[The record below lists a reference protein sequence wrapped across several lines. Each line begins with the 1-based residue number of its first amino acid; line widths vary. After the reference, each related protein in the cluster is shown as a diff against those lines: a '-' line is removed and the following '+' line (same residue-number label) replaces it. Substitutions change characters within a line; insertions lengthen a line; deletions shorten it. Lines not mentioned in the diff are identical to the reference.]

1 MAMVAIVVVTRGSA
15 QERRQKNRLIRCR
28 WEPAKNETT
37 VAEWLR
43 QPAGQEREREERE
56 QLMRDIADREQEAEA
71 RDRAHAREK
80 ELGQELVAGL
90 REQV

>member
-1 MAMVAIVVVTRGSA
+1 
-15 QERRQKNRLIRCR
+15 
-28 WEPAKNETT
+28 
-37 VAEWLR
+37 
-43 QPAGQEREREERE
+43 
-56 QLMRDIADREQEAEA
+56 MRDIADREQEAEA

>member
-1 MAMVAIVVVTRGSA
+1 MDCCPRLDQATAGLVAMVAIVVVTRGSA

-43 QPAGQEREREERE
+43 QPAGQEREREER
-56 QLMRDIADREQEAEA
+56 D
-71 RDRAHAREK
+71 
-80 ELGQELVAGL
+80 
-90 REQV
+90 